1 MARRF
6 TETFPRLAELMPPDS
21 PKEEPVDAKRIQT
34 TIHFLI
40 GLAIIFVFQY
50 ARLGLMLMASAVA
63 ATAIMCFGLLYAIRR
78 FGHAR
83 RFGEVALA
91 GLFFL
96 LILSNYYS
104 GGFYDP
110 NFSWFLV
117 IPVGSAV
124 ALGHWVAVR
133 WTVATTLVAVGFWGF
148 EEAGYE
154 FISRIPESERHYHAL
169 ANQAS
174 AIIAVGALMWVF
186 VRSHTS
192 AEARAVAAQ
201 KALLK
206 ERERLRVLAHFDSL
220 TTLPNRHTFEL
231 SLARSL
237 QSGEPLALVYLDLS
251 RFKDVNDAFGYAV
264 GDALLIE
271 VAQRFASVVHSGP
284 APVHLAIERY
294 DDGPLLA
301 RRGGDEFVIILPGAS
316 GAEAAQLAQKLVR
329 SLQAPVSVE
338 PHRLHVAASVGIA
351 LGPTDGTTV
360 AGLVRAADIALS
372 RVKQRGIGGVDF
384 YEEEAL
390 ESVRR
395 RVLIETALREAIDE
409 GELRVLYQPLFDM
422 QSEVVGAEALMRWDS
437 SILGPVSP
445 NEFIPIAER
454 TGQMRELGRWVLATA
469 CREAMSWPDHLRI
482 SVNVSV
488 AQLRGAYLVEAVR
501 DVLDATGLPPRRLEL
516 EITESLLADDSFM
529 RTVLG
534 ELRGLGVSLALD
546 DFGTGFSSLGVLR
559 QLPVDR
565 LKVDRSFVQNM
576 HVNDGDAALVRT
588 IVAMGRELGLHVL
601 AEGVE
606 LQEQFDALRE
616 LGCDEVQ
623 GYLLG
628 RPLGTAAFRD
638 RVGRASERVRA
649 EDLPKDES
657 VDAEDEPRET
667 DPLRKVI
674 PIGKS

>member
-6 TETFPRLAELMPPDS
+6 TETFPRLAELMPPDNA
-21 PKEEPVDAKRIQT
+21 KEEPAERKRVET
-34 TIHFLI
+34 TIRLLI
-40 GLAIIFVFQY
+40 GLAMVFVFQY
-50 ARLGLMLMASAVA
+50 ARLGLTVMAAAVGG
-63 ATAIMCFGLLYAIRR
+63 TAFMCFGLLYGIKRY
-78 FGHAR
+78 GHAR

-91 GLFFL
+91 GLFLL

-117 IPVGSAV
+117 VPVGSAV
-124 ALGHWVAVR
+124 VLGHWVAVR
-133 WTVATTLVAVGFWGF
+133 WTVATTLVAIGFWVA
-148 EEAGYE
+148 EEVGYT
-154 FISRIPESERHYHAL
+154 FVSAIPISERNYHAL

-231 SLARSL
+231 SLERNLAA
-237 QSGEPLALVYLDLS
+237 GKPLALVYLDLS

-271 VAQRFASVVHSGP
+271 VAQRFATVVHKGP

-329 SLQAPVSVE
+329 SLQEPVSVP
-338 PHRLHVAASVGIA
+338 PHRLHVAACVGIA

-372 RVKQRGIGGVDF
+372 RVKQRGVGGVDF

-395 RVLIETALREAIDE
+395 RVLIETALREAIEE

-422 QSEVVGAEALMRWDS
+422 KGEVVGAEALMRWDS

-469 CREAMSWPDHLRI
+469 CREASNWPDHIRI

-488 AQLRGAYLVEAVR
+488 AQLRGAYLVDAVR
-501 DVLDATGLPPRRLEL
+501 EVLDITALPPRRLEL

-638 RVGRASERVRA
+638 RVDLASRRQLPAEARA
-649 EDLPKDES
+649 
-657 VDAEDEPRET
+657 DAETNEEQSPRDT
-667 DPLRKVI
+667 DPLRKII
-674 PIGKS
+674 PIGGS

>member
-6 TETFPRLAELMPPDS
+6 TETFPRLAELMPPETE
-21 PKEEPVDAKRIQT
+21 KEDPRERHRIEMT
-34 TIHFLI
+34 VRWLI
-40 GLAIIFVFQY
+40 GIAIAFIFQY
-50 ARLGLMLMASAVA
+50 TRLGLTTMSLALGAIAVF
-63 ATAIMCFGLLYAIRR
+63 CVGLLGGIQR

-83 RFGEVALA
+83 RFGEAALA
-91 GLFFL
+91 GLFLL
-96 LILSNYYS
+96 LIFSNYYS

-117 IPVGSAV
+117 VPVGSAV
-124 ALGHWVAVR
+124 VLGHWVAIR
-133 WTVATTLVAVGFWGF
+133 WTVATVVVAVAFWTV
-148 EEAGYE
+148 EELGYP
-154 FISRIPESERHYHAL
+154 IVNQIPESERHYHAL
-169 ANQAS
+169 ANQCS
-174 AIIAVGALMWVF
+174 AVMAVGILMWIF

-192 AEARAVAAQ
+192 ADARAVSAQ

-231 SLARSL
+231 SLERNLNA
-237 QSGEPLALVYLDLS
+237 GKPVALIYLDLS

-271 VAQRFASVVHSGP
+271 VGQRFAAVVHDGP

-301 RRGGDEFVIILPGAS
+301 RRGGDEFVIILPGAT
-316 GAEAAQLAQKLVR
+316 GAEAASLAQKLVR
-329 SLQAPVSVE
+329 SLQTPVSVP
-338 PHRLHVAASVGIA
+338 PHRLHIAASVGIA

-360 AGLVRAADIALS
+360 SSLVRAADIALS
-372 RVKQRGIGGVDF
+372 RVKQRGVGGVDF

-409 GELRVLYQPLFDM
+409 GELRVLYQPLFNM
-422 QSEVVGAEALMRWDS
+422 EGEVVGAEALMRWDS

-454 TGQMRELGRWVLATA
+454 TGQMRDLGRWVLATA
-469 CREAMSWPDHLRI
+469 CREASNWPDHIRV

-488 AQLRGAYLVEAVR
+488 AQLRGAYLVDAVR
-501 DVLDATGLPPRRLEL
+501 DVLDVTGLPPRRLEL
-516 EITESLLADDSFM
+516 EITESLLADDGFM

-588 IVAMGRELGLHVL
+588 IIAMGRELGLHVL

-606 LQEQFDALRE
+606 LEQQFDALRE

-628 RPLGTAAFRD
+628 RPLGSAAFRD
-638 RVGRASERVRA
+638 RAARTELVSHRAPAGGESGA
-649 EDLPKDES
+649 ED
-657 VDAEDEPRET
+657 APRET
-667 DPLRKVI
+667 DPGRKII